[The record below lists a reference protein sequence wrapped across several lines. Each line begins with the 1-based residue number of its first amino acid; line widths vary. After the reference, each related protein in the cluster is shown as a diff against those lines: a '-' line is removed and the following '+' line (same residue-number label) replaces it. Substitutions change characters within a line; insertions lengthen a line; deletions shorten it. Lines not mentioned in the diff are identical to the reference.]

1 MEKEKFNATKY
12 KNEFIKDNYDRINLS
27 VPTGYKDLMKK
38 RAKEKAGGSVNLYIL
53 DLIKKD
59 LGIED

>member
-1 MEKEKFNATKY
+1 MSEKKFDKIAYN
-12 KNEFIKDNYDRINLS
+12 NEFIKNNYDRINLT
-27 VPTGYKDLMKK
+27 VPKGYKALMKE
-38 RAKEKAGGSVNLYIL
+38 RAKEKAVGSVNLYIL

>member
-12 KNEFIKDNYDRINLS
+12 KNEFIKNNYDRINLT
-27 VPTGYKDLMKK
+27 VPKGYKALMKE
-38 RAKEKAGGSVNLYIL
+38 RAKEKAVGSVNLYIL